1 MTAQSATAQ
10 SATAPSATVRA
21 ALAALLIVGF
31 TLAGGV
37 VSAPAAAAETAAFVA
52 GMGDVPVM
60 PGLSPAAEEPLVF
73 DKPTGRIVETV
84 LHGRVERRA
93 VLDFYARTLPQL
105 GWKRAADT
113 RFQREA
119 EELRLEFA
127 NGTVR
132 FVLMPR

>member
-1 MTAQSATAQ
+1 M
-10 SATAPSATVRA
+10 TAPSATVRA
-21 ALAALLIVGF
+21 ALRALLIAGPI
-31 TLAGGV
+31 LAGPIVVGGV
-37 VSAPAAAAETAAFVA
+37 ISAPVAAAETAAFVA

-60 PGLSPAAEEPLVF
+60 PGLAAGAEEPLVF
-73 DKPTGRIVETV
+73 DKPNGRIVETV
-84 LHGRVERRA
+84 LHGRVERKA

>member
-1 MTAQSATAQ
+1 MTAPL
-10 SATAPSATVRA
+10 ATAPSATVRA
-21 ALAALLIVGF
+21 ALRALLIAGF
-31 TLAGGV
+31 LLAGGV
-37 VSAPAAAAETAAFVA
+37 PSAPAAAAETFVA

-60 PGLSPAAEEPLVF
+60 PGLSATAEEPLVF

-84 LHGRVERRA
+84 MRGRVERTA

-105 GWKRAADT
+105 GWKRTADT

>member
-1 MTAQSATAQ
+1 MTASSATA
-10 SATAPSATVRA
+10 SSATVRA
-21 ALAALLIVGF
+21 ALAALLIAGSA
-31 TLAGGV
+31 LAGAGLSISV
-37 VSAPAAAAETAAFVA
+37 ASAAEAAAFVA

-60 PGLSPAAEEPLVF
+60 PGLSPSAEEPLVF

-84 LHGRVERRA
+84 LHGRVERKA

-105 GWKRAADT
+105 GWKRAADG

-119 EELRLEFA
+119 EELRLEFT

>member
-1 MTAQSATAQ
+1 M
-10 SATAPSATVRA
+10 TAPSATVRA
-21 ALAALLIVGF
+21 ALRALLIAGIA
-31 TLAGGV
+31 LAGPIVIGGV
-37 VSAPAAAAETAAFVA
+37 ISAPVAAAETAAFVA

-60 PGLSPAAEEPLVF
+60 PGLAAGTEEPLVF
-73 DKPTGRIVETV
+73 DKPNGRIVETV
-84 LHGRVERRA
+84 LHGRVERKA

>member
-1 MTAQSATAQ
+1 M
-10 SATAPSATVRA
+10 TAPSATVRS
-21 ALAALLIVGF
+21 ALRALLIAGF
-31 TLAGGV
+31 ALAGGV
-37 VSAPAAAAETAAFVA
+37 CSAPVLAAEAAFVA

-60 PGLSPAAEEPLVF
+60 PGLTAGGEEPLVF
-73 DKPTGRIVETV
+73 DKPNGRIVETV
-84 LHGRVERRA
+84 LHGRVERKA